1 MGTKR
6 RSLPARYGSDVDL
19 RKRAPP
25 TETHFCVGAFE
36 RAAQFQL
43 TRGGSG
49 LDISA
54 VSPCQSERLPSSVL
68 DLTGAAACGESL
80 SAPDAPYL
88 LQGSTTS
95 GAGIAAPHTNGEG
108 KRA

>member
-19 RKRAPP
+19 RKRVPP
-25 TETHFCVGAFE
+25 TETHFRVGAFE

-49 LDISA
+49 PTTP
-54 VSPCQSERLPSSVL
+54 PCHHPN
-68 DLTGAAACGESL
+68 L
-80 SAPDAPYL
+80 SASRAAY
-88 LQGSTTS
+88 ST
-95 GAGIAAPHTNGEG
+95 
-108 KRA
+108 

>member
-19 RKRAPP
+19 RERAPP

-43 TRGGSG
+43 TRGGC
-49 LDISA
+49 DISTVA
-54 VSPCQSERLPSSVL
+54 PSQS
-68 DLTGAAACGESL
+68 
-80 SAPDAPYL
+80 
-88 LQGSTTS
+88 TS
-95 GAGIAAPHTNGEG
+95 GVRR
-108 KRA
+108 RAERV